1 MSSNID
7 YGQTEDF
14 RSKMAK
20 FGAKL
25 NNQRNNNYG
34 NRPPPPKK
42 TQNNFGGGGQY
53 RPMQQQPQQGG
64 MIKPSG
70 GYGGSRQPRA
80 PRKTLVK
87 SKAARAMGRNED
99 AIKVNLDSVKSK
111 VKFGRLVVYS
121 VNCLGMLPHFMYIY
135 IYIIWFNIHCLYSQN
150 RNTTTYK
157 PPVYHKQPI

>member
-1 MSSNID
+1 MSNID

-14 RSKMAK
+14 RAKMAK

-25 NNQRNNNYG
+25 NNQNNNNNYG
-34 NRPPPPKK
+34 NRGPPPKRN
-42 TQNNFGGGGQY
+42 QNNFGGGGGGAQY
-53 RPMQQQPQQGG
+53 RPMQQQPQGG

-70 GYGGSRQPRA
+70 GYGGARQPRA

-121 VNCLGMLPHFMYIY
+121 VNCLGMLPLYVY
-135 IYIIWFNIHCLYSQN
+135 NNIWFNILSIFAKSH
-150 RNTTTYK
+150 
-157 PPVYHKQPI
+157 HKYINSKFSRKQI